1 MKKISYI
8 LLLIV
13 CLLLFSACG
22 NKEFKSGSLEGYSY
36 EEVDEVTNYIKIVTN
51 RDKVILVE
59 LYPDIAPL
67 TVAHFQDLVQEKF
80 YDNKIF
86 HRVIAGFMI
95 QTGSPDGTV
104 YSSYGD
110 TVKGEF
116 KNNGVENNLKH
127 EEGVLSMARSEDM
140 DSASSQ
146 FFICVNSNDQIGYLD
161 GNYAAFGKVIA
172 GYDTIKEISE
182 VGTDSNDL
190 PLSIQSMK
198 TVRFVNIKEINE

>member
-1 MKKISYI
+1 MKKISCI
-8 LLLIV
+8 LLLIG

-22 NKEFKSGSLEGYSY
+22 SKEFKSGSLEGYSY
-36 EEVDEVTNYIKIVTN
+36 EEVNEKTNYIKIVTN
-51 RDKVILVE
+51 KDKVVLIE

-110 TVKGEF
+110 TIKGEF

-190 PLSIQSMK
+190 PLSMQSMK
-198 TVRFVNIKEINE
+198 TVRFVNIKETNE